1 MAGIRILGHGLSQGD
16 EVISNF
22 DLEKIVR
29 TSDSWIREKTGIE
42 QRFFSKNKSNLDMAE
57 EAAVRAIENSSVEAK
72 DIDLILVCTFTPDY
86 ATPSV
91 ACGIAG
97 RLNLGEGVMCL
108 DINAAC
114 SGFVYGLSFAKSML
128 ETKSAKCVLL
138 IGSEKIS
145 PLLDMEDRGTCI
157 LFGDG
162 AGALILAE
170 DSCGEFESSAGVLYD
185 DEVLFCER
193 FEPRVSMKGQEVY
206 RFAVNKVPETIR
218 TVLEK
223 SGSFVE
229 DVDWFIFHQA
239 NLRIIDSA
247 AAKLKIPANKL
258 YKNIQMYGN
267 TSGASIGICIAEMR
281 EKGLLKNGMKVV
293 CCGFGAGLTYGAA
306 VFTVGE

>member
-1 MAGIRILGHGLSQGD
+1 MSGIRILGHGLSQGD

-42 QRFFSKNKSNLDMAE
+42 KRFFSKNKSNLDMAE
-57 EAAVRAIENSSVEAK
+57 EAAVRAIENSNVKAK

-162 AGALILAE
+162 AGALLLAE
-170 DSCGEFESSAGVLYD
+170 DSRGEFA
-185 DEVLFCER
+185 EVLFCDR

-218 TVLEK
+218 AVLEK
-223 SGSFVE
+223 SGYSVE
-229 DVDWFIFHQA
+229 DVDWFVFHQA

-247 AAKLKIPANKL
+247 AAKLKITENKL

-267 TSGASIGICIAEMR
+267 TSGASIGICMAEMR